1 MNRPLILRGNII
13 VRNKDK
19 YIIGKIIKNANVQD
33 KENYIQV
40 LDEENINLFQKG
52 YKGYIFENKP
62 QHIELK
68 EINYCNNIKDYE
80 TLLSYDVV
88 EIIDNKVI
96 RVLYR
101 DDSEDNAIVVTNQC
115 NSNCIMCP
123 DSDVVRNTKENPDIK
138 KLLEQVK
145 CIPDDTS
152 HITITGGEPGL
163 LRENLLKLLEECK
176 IDLPNTEFLLL
187 TNGRIFADKNF
198 TEKIKKVIPE
208 NIRVAIPIYA
218 DNEKLHDGITRA
230 KGSFKQAVLG
240 IKRLIENNI
249 DVEIRI
255 VVLKKN
261 YQYLEDIAKFIVQEF
276 PEAKIVNI
284 MALEM
289 TGNAYKNREQV
300 WINFTDV
307 KEYLYKACITI
318 IKAGIIVN
326 LYNFPLCNLD
336 ERLYSIAHKSIT
348 DYKIR
353 YKEQCEECLAKENCG
368 GFFNSTIKKNKI
380 NLWYL
385 CSNGRSRLQQ

>member
-52 YKGYIFENKP
+52 YKGYIFENEP

-163 LRENLLKLLEECK
+163 LRENLLNLLEECK

-300 WINFTDV
+300 WINFKEV

-368 GFFNSTIKKNKI
+368 GFFNSTINVKDIEIKPI
-380 NLWYL
+380 
-385 CSNGRSRLQQ
+385 R

>member
-300 WINFTDV
+300 WINFKDV

-368 GFFNSTIKKNKI
+368 GFFNSTINVKDIEIKPI
-380 NLWYL
+380 
-385 CSNGRSRLQQ
+385 R

>member
-1 MNRPLILRGNII
+1 MNRPLILRGNIV
-13 VRNKDK
+13 VRNIDK

-40 LDEENINLFQKG
+40 LDDENINLFQKG
-52 YKGYIFENKP
+52 YKGYIFENEP
-62 QHIELK
+62 QNIELK
-68 EINYCNNIKDYE
+68 QINYCNNIKDYE

-88 EIIDNKVI
+88 EIIDDKVI

-163 LRENLLKLLEECK
+163 LRENLLNLLEECK

-198 TEKIKKVIPE
+198 TEEIEKVIPE

-261 YQYLEDIAKFIVQEF
+261 YQYLEEIAKFIVQEF

-300 WINFTDV
+300 WINFKEV

-368 GFFNSTIKKNKI
+368 GFFNSTINVKDIEIKPI
-380 NLWYL
+380 
-385 CSNGRSRLQQ
+385 R